1 MRINKIIQLAQNLE
15 NKKTVGVA
23 AAEDDVVLKAVSRAV
38 KENICNV
45 VLYGDEEKIKEIAE
59 NNDID
64 ISEMKIIHCNTNK
77 EAIVKTI
84 EDVSSGKIDLPM
96 KGHITTGELL
106 SVYLKEEYDLRIK
119 GTINLVSVF
128 DIENYHK
135 LLIVTDAGM
144 VIAPTL
150 EQKVDSINNAV
161 KVANALKIENPKVA
175 IVGAL
180 EKVNTKMPATV
191 DAAIITQMNRRGQI
205 KGCIV
210 DGPFAMDNAIS
221 KEAAEHKGIKS
232 VVAGDADI
240 IIMPDIEAGNIFYKS
255 MVFLSKAGV
264 ASTILGGKKPVV
276 LTSRADSDD
285 AKLLSIALS
294 VLLA

>member
-1 MRINKIIQLAQNLE
+1 MRINKILDLAKGLE

-23 AAEDDVVLKAVSRAV
+23 AAEDEVVLKAVEKAV
-38 KENICNV
+38 ENDICNV
-45 VLYGDEEKIKEIAE
+45 ILYGDEMKIKEIAKE
-59 NNDID
+59 NNID
-64 ISEMKIIHCNTNK
+64 ISKMEIVNCKSSQ
-77 EAIVKTI
+77 EAVVKTI
-84 EDVSSGKIDLPM
+84 EDVASGKADLPM

-106 SVYLKEEYDLRIK
+106 SVYLREEYGLRTK
-119 GTINLVSVF
+119 STINLVSVF
-128 DIENYHK
+128 DIEKYHK

-144 VIAPTL
+144 VISPTL

-161 KVANALKIENPKVA
+161 KVSDALEVENPKVA

-180 EKVNTKMPATV
+180 EKVNPKMPATV
-191 DAAIITQMNRRGQI
+191 DAAIISQMNRRGQI

-221 KEAAEHKGIKS
+221 KEAAEQKGIVS
-232 VVAGDADI
+232 EVAGDADI
-240 IIMPDIEAGNIFYKS
+240 VIMPDIEAGNIFYKS
-255 MVFLSKAGV
+255 MVFLSGAKV

-276 LTSRADSDD
+276 LTSRADSDET
-285 AKLLSIALS
+285 KLLSIALS